1 MGQIGPTHLLVV
13 VLVVLVVFG
22 SKRLPDTARALGKS
36 LRILKSETAALKTDD
51 PQPHQPQ
58 QQSQQQSQQA
68 QPFQP
73 VQQLQHP
80 QQTPEPLHQPPV
92 SS

>member
-13 VLVVLVVFG
+13 ALVVLVVFG

-36 LRILKSETAALKTDD
+36 LRILKSEAAALKTEE

-58 QQSQQQSQQA
+58 QQSQQA
-68 QPFQP
+68 QP

-80 QQTPEPLHQPPV
+80 QQAPEPVHQPPV

>member
-58 QQSQQQSQQA
+58 QQSQQA
-68 QPFQP
+68 QTVQP

-80 QQTPEPLHQPPV
+80 QQAPEPLHQPPV

>member
-13 VLVVLVVFG
+13 ALVVLVVFG

-36 LRILKSETAALKTDD
+36 LRILKSEAAALKTEE
-51 PQPHQPQ
+51 PQTHQPQHQPQ
-58 QQSQQQSQQA
+58 QA
-68 QPFQP
+68 RPVQP

-80 QQTPEPLHQPPV
+80 QQAPEPVHQPPV

>member
-13 VLVVLVVFG
+13 ALVVLVVFG

-36 LRILKSETAALKTDD
+36 LRILKSEAAALKTEE
-51 PQPHQPQ
+51 PQTHQPQ
-58 QQSQQQSQQA
+58 QA
-68 QPFQP
+68 RPVQP

-80 QQTPEPLHQPPV
+80 QQAPEPVHQPPV

>member
-13 VLVVLVVFG
+13 ALVVLVVFG

-36 LRILKSETAALKTDD
+36 LRILKSEAAALKTEE

-58 QQSQQQSQQA
+58 QQA
-68 QPFQP
+68 QP
-73 VQQLQHP
+73 VQPVPQLQHP
-80 QQTPEPLHQPPV
+80 QQAPEPVHQPPV